1 MLERFKEAIDRAN
14 QFGALLIDLSKA
26 CDCFDHKLIIVKVY
40 EYDVSWSSL
49 NIISSKL
56 KHRTPRTKIN
66 DGFSVRLNIE
76 YSIPQGSI
84 LGPLLLDIKGTLM
97 QI

>member
-26 CDCFDHKLIIVKVY
+26 FDCFDRKLIIVKVY